1 MTAAASAI
9 KKMAKKSWTY
19 RKDRGDRV
27 REPVRDQS
35 RWPHDAV
42 CKGFSRH
49 VGFMEERHALAIVDA
64 FHVQSRSEERLRTGR
79 DLHGGELQ
87 DGDLRV
93 LKFLIHKAYKYD
105 EVYPTRDEIGKELGL
120 GLTAVDSAKD
130 HLRNIGVL
138 EWLHRA
144 EPVEDAGPGEFTVRQ
159 TSNLYRINELPGRV
173 QAAAPKWLRDVYRQ
187 AVIQARKEAAAK
199 IKGRNASATDL
210 AAKLKAKPKGD
221 LYKRLMDQSLA
232 AARGS
237 AEGAGQVPED
247 P

>member
-1 MTAAASAI
+1 MTAAATRKI
-9 KKMAKKSWTY
+9 KLKSWTY
-19 RKDRGDRV
+19 REDHGDRV

-49 VGFMEERHALAIVDA
+49 VGFMEERHALAIVDF

-93 LKFLIHKAYKYD
+93 LKFLLHKAHKYD
-105 EVYPTRDEIGKELGL
+105 EVYPTRDEIKKELGL

-130 HLRNIGVL
+130 HLRDIGVL
-138 EWLHRA
+138 DWLHRA
-144 EPVEDAGPGEFTVRQ
+144 EPIEDAGPGEFTVRQ

-199 IKGRNASATDL
+199 IKGRNASAADL
-210 AAKLKAKPKGD
+210 AAKLKAKPKSELVRTGIA
-221 LYKRLMDQSLA
+221 KGLA

-237 AEGAGQVPED
+237 VEGAGQVPDD